1 MESIFTSKREAM
13 LKRPESLG
21 PKTAETDILT
31 ITDVRVSFG
40 GARILR
46 GVGLMVRRGRI
57 ACLIGANGAGKTT
70 LLRTI
75 AGLEK
80 PDKGKISAF
89 DRDITGARPKEIL
102 SLGLSMV
109 PEEGR
114 IFRDMTV
121 MENLLMGAYLRSDK
135 AEIARDLGKYFTY
148 FPVLEKRKQQ
158 TAGSLSGGERQM
170 LTVSRALM
178 SKPKLLMMDEPS
190 SGLAPIMVTMLG
202 NMVRD
207 INHTGI
213 SVLLVEQNAEMAL
226 NVAHFGYV
234 MERGRIALEGPTR
247 DLLTNKKVKAAYLGL
262 LE

>member
-1 MESIFTSKREAM
+1 MSNI
-13 LKRPESLG
+13 P
-21 PKTAETDILT
+21 ILE
-31 ITDVRVSFG
+31 ISDVQVSFG

-46 GVGLMVRRGRI
+46 GLGLEVWQGTV

-80 PDKGKISAF
+80 PDLGRISAF
-89 DRDITGARPKEIL
+89 GSDITAANPKKIL
-102 SLGLSMV
+102 ALGLSMV

-114 IFRDMTV
+114 VFRDMTV

-135 AEIARDLGKYFTY
+135 AEIAKDLERYFNY
-148 FPVLEKRKQQ
+148 FPVLENRKQQ

-170 LTVSRALM
+170 LAVSRALM
-178 SKPKLLMMDEPS
+178 SRPKLLMMDEPS

-207 INHTGI
+207 INLTGI

-234 MERGRIALEGPTR
+234 LERGRIALQGPTP
-247 DLLTNKKVKAAYLGL
+247 DLLKDENVKAAYLGL